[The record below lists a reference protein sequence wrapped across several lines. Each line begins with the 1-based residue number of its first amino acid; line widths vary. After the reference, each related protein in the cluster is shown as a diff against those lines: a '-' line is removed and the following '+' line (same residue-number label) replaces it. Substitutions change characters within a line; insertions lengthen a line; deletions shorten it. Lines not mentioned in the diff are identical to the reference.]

1 MFSINPPM
9 LCFIIKFCLEFCL
22 YNYLKYCIM
31 GNLSISTNFIVPSIM
46 DNYQDGQ
53 HISMYLSLTL
63 DKLIL
68 IAPAIMHLKMVFVA
82 YIRDMQQTPF

>member
-9 LCFIIKFCLEFCL
+9 LCFIIELCLEYCL

-31 GNLSISTNFIVPSIM
+31 GNLSISTSFIVPSM

-53 HISMYLSLTL
+53 QISMYLSFIR

-68 IAPAIMHLKMVFVA
+68 IEPAIMHL
-82 YIRDMQQTPF
+82 